1 MQIADFQAD
10 DLKAKFQERHEPSIF
25 EAFKKDKKS
34 YLADRYNTSKLLEV
48 LLVRSVAA
56 AMQKGP
62 HAAEPVILNNVNP
75 GLCHSELDK
84 NVQVKSHPI
93 LSFCNHHVQFEADF
107 IVN

>member
-1 MQIADFQAD
+1 MKMCVSSDCQVTVVIFKADNW
-10 DLKAKFQERHEPSIF
+10 KAKFLERHEPSIF

-48 LLVRSVAA
+48 LLVRSVSE
-56 AMQKGP
+56 AMEKGS

-84 NVQVKSHPI
+84 DVK
-93 LSFCNHHVQFEADF
+93 V
-107 IVN
+107 

>member
-1 MQIADFQAD
+1 MCVFPDSQLLVFQAYE
-10 DLKAKFQERHEPSIF
+10 LKAKFQERHEPSIF

-48 LLVRSVAA
+48 LLVRSIAT
-56 AMQKGP
+56 AMQNGQ

-84 NVQVKSHPI
+84 NVEVKFDLI
-93 LSFCNHHVQFEADF
+93 LSYRNH
-107 IVN
+107 